1 MRVAEISGEEY
12 RDFVERQKMDNF
24 LQSAEMFSRYQK
36 IGKESYLLGGFEGDK
51 LVVAGLAVKMREK
64 LGKKIYNMPRGPIW
78 DDTAPES
85 LEVLQSFLG
94 GVERILKAKGGMVL
108 QISPNVWRKR
118 RTAAEDEKETKKG
131 ESEDVEG
138 GKNDSSGEK
147 VENGLV
153 VEDWPEGEQI
163 RNSLVKRGFKDLG
176 EYEQVKWAYIL
187 ELEGKTPEDIL
198 MNFRYSHRRNVRL
211 AAEKYGIKVRE
222 LNDDEIHVL
231 KEITEQTG
239 ERRGFKD
246 PEVKYYKDMKEA
258 FGDKVKFMVAEYEGK
273 PVAAAMFMT
282 YGGETIYLFSGSDR
296 NYKKYAGP
304 HLMQWE
310 VIKKALEEGVSFY
323 NFYGTHPVELPGEK
337 GVYEFKRGFRG
348 EFIEYVGT
356 FAKPLD
362 MAGKLY
368 LSRMKYHEFGELS

>member
-1 MRVAEISGEEY
+1 MRVAEISVEEY

-36 IGKESYLLGGFEGDK
+36 IGKEAHLLGGFEGKK
-51 LVVAGLAVKMREK
+51 LVIAGLAVKMREK
-64 LGKKIYNMPRGPIW
+64 LGKKVYNMPRGPIW
-78 DDTAPES
+78 DNTVSDNLS
-85 LEVLQSFLG
+85 ILEGFLEGAG
-94 GVERILKAKGGMVL
+94 GILKAKGGMIL
-108 QISPNVWRKR
+108 QISPNIWRKR
-118 RTAAEDEKETKKG
+118 KTEVEEEKEAKKG
-131 ESEDVEG
+131 E
-138 GKNDSSGEK
+138 NDSIRGEE
-147 VENGLV
+147 VENGLIK
-153 VEDWPEGEQI
+153 EDWPEGDEI
-163 RNSLVKRGFKDLG
+163 RNSLVKVGFKDLG

-222 LNDDEIHVL
+222 LKDDEIGIL

-258 FGDKVKFMVAEYEGK
+258 FGNKVKFLVAEYEGK

-310 VIKKALEEGVSFY
+310 VIKKALEDGVSIY